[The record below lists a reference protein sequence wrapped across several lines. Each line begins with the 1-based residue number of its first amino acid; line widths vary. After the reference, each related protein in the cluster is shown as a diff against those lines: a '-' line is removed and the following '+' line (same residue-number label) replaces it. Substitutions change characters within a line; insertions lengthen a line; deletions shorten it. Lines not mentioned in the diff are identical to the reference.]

1 MTLKKCIFKYVAE
14 QHRSLLRFLCWK
26 EGNISDNPTDYE
38 MSVQVFG
45 GVSSGVCNNYA
56 LKMTAIEN
64 KEKFGEGAAQT
75 L

>member
-1 MTLKKCIFKYVAE
+1 
-14 QHRSLLRFLCWK
+14 
-26 EGNISDNPTDYE
+26 

-45 GVSSGVCNNYA
+45 GVLSGVCNNYA
-56 LKMTAIEN
+56 LKMTAVEN

>member
-1 MTLKKCIFKYVAE
+1 
-14 QHRSLLRFLCWK
+14 
-26 EGNISDNPTDYE
+26 

-45 GVSSGVCNNYA
+45 GVSPGVCNNYA